1 MIQAKILQE
10 FWHKRSSPLLT
21 RHCTILALPHG
32 NGLAHADPSLRSAP
46 FLGKMVASTANVHL
60 LNTYVSKTRTSPKHV
75 HLLNTYI
82 SKTRTSPKYI
92 HLQAS
97 TANVHLSLAKSISHL
112 HRYHQD
118 CCSWRWT
125 AMLVSSSWYHCH
137 NIKEQSYW
145 KSIRIFGKWL
155 L

>member
-1 MIQAKILQE
+1 MQE

-60 LNTYVSKTRTSPKHV
+60 LNTY
-75 HLLNTYI
+75 I
-82 SKTRTSPKYI
+82 SKTRTSPKYV

-97 TANVHLSLAKSISHL
+97 TANVHLSLAKSISHPIVITK
-112 HRYHQD
+112 
-118 CCSWRWT
+118 T
-125 AMLVSSSWYHCH
+125 AVLGG
-137 NIKEQSYW
+137 EQLCWFHHHDITVTTLRNKAIGNRLGSLANGYCNLE
-145 KSIRIFGKWL
+145 SVI
-155 L
+155 